1 MNNLDPVSQIYINFG
16 IAKYVKK
23 LTDEKNSKKL
33 EQLNR
38 IISKYIIS
46 KAIDDIAPKN
56 LIIFETVEFK
66 DCNQLVKFFE
76 KYIDNFS
83 NKIIKYGS
91 EFQREFADSGI
102 VG

>member
-1 MNNLDPVSQIYINFG
+1 MNNLDSVSQIYIHFG
-16 IAKYVKK
+16 VTKYVRK
-23 LTDEKNSKKL
+23 LTDEKDTKKL

-46 KAIDDIAPKN
+46 KAVDDIPPKN
-56 LIIFETVEFK
+56 LNIFEAIEFK

-91 EFQREFADSGI
+91 EFQQEFAKSGI
-102 VG
+102 IG